1 MEKNIFAKNKKYNP
15 DVIVSHDKKKDER
28 TSSKFIHNDK
38 FFNNIKKDSENFV
51 ESMSS
56 RLNPQDSNYKIDKPL
71 SDLDKAIEIKMKER
85 QNQEFNFKEKKN
97 IIPSSNPN
105 EFHQFN
111 DLKNNDERKKMDE
124 SKNKKKN
131 EHDLMIE
138 NLKDLGI
145 LNK

>member
-1 MEKNIFAKNKKYNP
+1 P
-15 DVIVSHDKKKDER
+15 DVVVNYDKKKDER
-28 TSSKFIHNDK
+28 YTSKFVHNDK
-38 FFNNIKKDSENFV
+38 FFNSVKKDSEDSI

-56 RLNPQDSNYKIDKPL
+56 RLNPKDSNYSVDKPL
-71 SDLDKAIEIKMKER
+71 SDLDKAIEVKMKER

-111 DLKNNDERKKMDE
+111 DLKNNEERKKKEE
-124 SKNKKKN
+124 STNKKKN

-145 LNK
+145 LN